1 MGWGRMMLLGN
12 IGQQMD
18 IGDLNKAIAE
28 MQSASLENRQTD
40 LKQELGIAGLRRE
53 NRELKMYLA
62 TVIRL
67 LVAKG
72 VLSADEMRAVV
83 QAIEPDERET

>member
-1 MGWGRMMLLGN
+1 MGWGRMLLLGN

-28 MQSASLENRQTD
+28 MQSASLENQQTD
-40 LKQELGIAGLRRE
+40 LKQERGIAELRRE
-53 NRELKMYLA
+53 NRDLKMYLA

-72 VLSADEMRAVV
+72 VLSAGEVQAVV
-83 QAIEPDERET
+83 QAIEPDESET